1 MAAPDLNKPTSVA
14 GKVATLA
21 VTTTPTDLITNAS
34 NSNTT
39 VRINSLSVSNV
50 SGAAAGSV
58 NISLYR
64 NSTEYFLAKTVSIN
78 PNESL
83 SVFDRYMYL
92 EPGDSLRLT
101 ADAANKLNAVCAY
114 EIIS

>member
-1 MAAPDLNKPTSVA
+1 MPAPNLNSPTNVE

-21 VTTTPTDLITNAS
+21 VTASPTNLVANSSGSNA
-34 NSNTT
+34 T

-50 SGAAAGSV
+50 NGATAGSV
-58 NISLYR
+58 NISIYR
-64 NSTEYFLAKTVSIN
+64 NSVEYFVAKTVSIN
-78 PNESL
+78 PDESL
-83 SVFDRYMYL
+83 SIFDRYMYL
-92 EPGDSLRLT
+92 EPGDSLRIT